1 MLKLAGVNGRDF
13 LIDLGSGDGR
23 IPITA
28 AKRFGTRGYGVDYVG
43 TLVKLANDNA
53 AKAGVA
59 DRVRFEERD
68 IFKTD
73 VSAATVVAFYLL
85 PDFNLELRPKL
96 LEELKP
102 GTRLVSHDGD
112 MGDWP
117 PDAKIVV
124 DAPGKTVGVEKK
136 STIYLWV
143 VPAMVMGE
151 WKTRVPLAGRNARGH
166 ARPRAELPVAVGRG
180 ERAREEHSARAG
192 VRAGAVRVLPLS
204 LRRGRRA
211 VRGAGDEGSDRREG
225 YDAGREHAS
234 LAGASRW
241 PALNTTDRV
250 AVVVV
255 HGIADQRPGQTVVEV
270 VRLLCHSE
278 GDASRYV
285 RGEMHDVLVPVE
297 KLEPGRGHPQDR
309 LPLPPRGGRG
319 PKVGNDTAVAG
330 DAERFLSD
338 APARVGGRRCR
349 KHGFA
354 ESGITARA
362 EAG

>member
-1 MLKLAGVNGRDF
+1 MTAARSLAAVAAFLLVPAFAAEEVPYVQTPQPVVDAMLKLAGVNGRDF

-43 TLVKLANDNA
+43 SLVQLANDNA
-53 AKAGVA
+53 VKAGVA

-117 PDAKIVV
+117 PDAKLVV

-151 WKTRVPLAGRNARGH
+151 WKSRVPLAGG
-166 ARPRAELPVAVGRG
+166 
-180 ERAREEHSARAG
+180 AREVTLDLAQSFQSLS
-192 VRAGAVRVLPLS
+192 GAATV
-204 LRRGRRA
+204 RGR
-211 VRGAGDEGSDRREG
+211 
-225 YDAGREHAS
+225 
-234 LAGASRW
+234 ASRSSGRTCGGSSCSSGF
-241 PALNTTDRV
+241 PMTA
-250 AVVVV
+250 A
-255 HGIADQRPGQTVVEV
+255 P
-270 VRLLCHSE
+270 C
-278 GDASRYV
+278 AS
-285 RGEMHDVLVPVE
+285 
-297 KLEPGRGHPQDR
+297 
-309 LPLPPRGGRG
+309 RGGRRRIG
-319 PKVGNDTAVAG
+319 SSGRSRPPTA
-330 DAERFLSD
+330 
-338 APARVGGRRCR
+338 ARIRGGR
-349 KHGFA
+349 FA
-354 ESGITARA
+354 LGSYEGRR
-362 EAG
+362 GY

>member
-1 MLKLAGVNGRDF
+1 MRVARSLAAVAAFLLAPAFAAEEVPYVQTPQPVVDAMLKLASVNGRDF

-28 AKRFGTRGYGVDYVG
+28 AKRFGTRGFGVDYVKQ
-43 TLVKLANDNA
+43 LVDLANENA

-96 LEELKP
+96 LEELRP

-124 DAPGKTVGVEKK
+124 DAPGKTVGVEQK

-151 WKTRVPLAGRNARGH
+151 WTTRVPLGGGSREVRLDLAQSFQTLSGAATVRGKSI
-166 ARPRAELPVAVGRG
+166 PL
-180 ERAREEHSARAG
+180 ERAYVKGQFVFFRFPYGGGSVRFEGRATNDRIVG
-192 VRAGAVRVLPLS
+192 KVTTPDGQTHPWRA
-204 LRRGRRA
+204 LRR
-211 VRGAGDEGSDRREG
+211 E
-225 YDAGREHAS
+225 
-234 LAGASRW
+234 
-241 PALNTTDRV
+241 
-250 AVVVV
+250 
-255 HGIADQRPGQTVVEV
+255 
-270 VRLLCHSE
+270 
-278 GDASRYV
+278 
-285 RGEMHDVLVPVE
+285 
-297 KLEPGRGHPQDR
+297 
-309 LPLPPRGGRG
+309 
-319 PKVGNDTAVAG
+319 
-330 DAERFLSD
+330 
-338 APARVGGRRCR
+338 
-349 KHGFA
+349 
-354 ESGITARA
+354 
-362 EAG
+362 

>member
-1 MLKLAGVNGRDF
+1 MTGVRSLAAVAAFVLAPVFAAEEVPYVQTPQPVVDAMLKLAGVNGRDF

-43 TLVKLANDNA
+43 SLVKLANDNA

-136 STIYLWV
+136 SAIYLWV

-151 WKTRVPLAGRNARGH
+151 WKTRVPLAGGTREVTLDLAQSFQSLSSAASVRGKNIPLERASWMESQALPATQTAIAEIALERGRASGLSSRGVSTATTTARRRTLAMRSRVRATLRMGLT
-166 ARPRAELPVAVGRG
+166 ASTSRLLRAERCDWAKRS
-180 ERAREEHSARAG
+180 SAISSRM
-192 VRAGAVRVLPLS
+192 RSRTLNNGAIGNL
-204 LRRGRRA
+204 
-211 VRGAGDEGSDRREG
+211 
-225 YDAGREHAS
+225 AS
-234 LAGASRW
+234 FG
-241 PALNTTDRV
+241 
-250 AVVVV
+250 
-255 HGIADQRPGQTVVEV
+255 
-270 VRLLCHSE
+270 
-278 GDASRYV
+278 
-285 RGEMHDVLVPVE
+285 
-297 KLEPGRGHPQDR
+297 
-309 LPLPPRGGRG
+309 
-319 PKVGNDTAVAG
+319 
-330 DAERFLSD
+330 
-338 APARVGGRRCR
+338 
-349 KHGFA
+349 
-354 ESGITARA
+354 
-362 EAG
+362 